1 MGLLLGRRT
10 AQQGEASQGRAA
22 ARGGPFSEVGMGGIP
37 AGPYSGCPLLNR
49 QKSPQK

>member
-10 AQQGEASQGRAA
+10 AQQGKASQGRAA
-22 ARGGPFSEVGMGGIP
+22 AHGGLFSEVGMLGIP
-37 AGPYSGCPLLNR
+37 AGLHSSCAPLNC